1 MKQSNKIFKF
11 TVTIHTALRTYI
23 TIYKS
28 QQKLFYKKKPQYFEL
43 VMIPIITERMLKPYW
58 ALNLGQTKENFCN
71 FYFCFT
77 VLYFIRIDFEL
88 LWTKI
93 SSMFLFYLFF
103 AEFHFNVFI
112 FPQNAVLMQKN
123 IATFIFLA
131 PKKLHLFFY
140 IVQFVNSERK

>member
-1 MKQSNKIFKF
+1 MKQRNKIFKF

-28 QQKLFYKKKPQYFEL
+28 QQKLFYKKKKQYFEL

-58 ALNLGQTKENFCN
+58 ALNLGQTEENFCN

-93 SSMFLFYLFF
+93 SSIL
-103 AEFHFNVFI
+103 FI
-112 FPQNAVLMQKN
+112 FCWISLQRFYFSAKCSFDAKKYCY
-123 IATFIFLA
+123 IYIFGTEETTSLF
-131 PKKLHLFFY
+131 LHRT
-140 IVQFVNSERK
+140 ICK

>member
-23 TIYKS
+23 TKYKS
-28 QQKLFYKKKPQYFEL
+28 QQKLFYKKKQYFEL
-43 VMIPIITERMLKPYW
+43 PMIPIITERMLKPYW

-93 SSMFLFYLFF
+93 SSIL
-103 AEFHFNVFI
+103 FI
-112 FPQNAVLMQKN
+112 FCWISLQRFYFSAKCSFDAKKYCY
-123 IATFIFLA
+123 IYIFGTEETTSLF
-131 PKKLHLFFY
+131 LHRT
-140 IVQFVNSERK
+140 ICK